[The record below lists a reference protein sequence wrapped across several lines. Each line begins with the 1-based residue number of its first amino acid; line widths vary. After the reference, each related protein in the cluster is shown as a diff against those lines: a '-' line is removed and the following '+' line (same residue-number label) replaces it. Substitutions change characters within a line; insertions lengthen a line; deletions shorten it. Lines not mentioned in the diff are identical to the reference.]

1 MLPKNKWVNEEIKKE
16 IIENLEMNKIGS
28 IALKSL
34 WDAAKVVLKRK
45 ALRPSSRNKKNP
57 NKQSDLPHVKE
68 LGKEQ
73 TMPKVSRRNDY
84 NNDQRENKLNRGQRT
99 VEKINE
105 KKNYFFEKINKINK
119 PLYLPRRKE
128 RNQIK

>member
-1 MLPKNKWVNEEIKKE
+1 MLPKNKWGNEKIKKE
-16 IIENLEMNKIGS
+16 IIKTLEMNKIRN
-28 IALKSL
+28 IALQSL
-34 WDAAKVVLKRK
+34 WDAAKAVLKRK

-57 NKQSDLPHVKE
+57 NNQPDLPHLKE

-73 TMPKVSRRNDY
+73 TMPKASRRKNY
-84 NNDQRENKLNRGQRT
+84 NNYQRENKLNRGQRT

-105 KKNYFFEKINKINK
+105 KKNNFSEKINKINK

>member
-57 NKQSDLPHVKE
+57 NKQPDLPHVKE

-73 TMPKVSRRNDY
+73 TMPKVSTRNDY

-119 PLYLPRRKE
+119 PSYLPRRKE